1 MNNHSPATYYERIGG
16 EPAIRQLV
24 ACFYQ
29 RMDTLPE
36 VATIRRMHSESL
48 QRAEQKL
55 FMFLSG
61 WMGGPPLY
69 VELFGHPRLRQ
80 RHLPFAIGEQE
91 RDQWMH
97 CMQEALQETVADE
110 ALRHELNSAFH
121 QIADFMRNQA

>member
-1 MNNHSPATYYERIGG
+1 MNNSSPPTYYERIGG

-29 RMDTLPE
+29 RMDALPE
-36 VATIRRMHSESL
+36 VEVVRRMHAESL

-80 RHLPFAIGEQE
+80 RHLPFAISDGE
-91 RDQWMH
+91 RDQWML
-97 CMQEALQETVADE
+97 CMRQALHETVADE
-110 ALRHELNSAFH
+110 ALRHELEGAFYH
-121 QIADFMRNQA
+121 IADFMRNR